1 MFGFQPYDPSAL
13 VYQHIADWA
22 RHVRAC
28 IADLRAEGASAD
40 DLRPWQERFERLE
53 QKAQAASGAARPDGG
68 QADAAA
74 LMAEAYDALDGFLRA
89 AAGRG
94 PLPPPGE
101 PARLNPVP
109 PGGHRLPPL
118 PYPYDA
124 LEPYIDAETMRLH
137 HDRHHRSYVEGLN
150 RAERALAEARASGD
164 WALVKHWERE
174 AAFHGAGHYLHTLFW
189 ESMAP
194 GAGGEPGGEVLAQI
208 RQDFGDFERFR
219 EQFSKAAE
227 NVEGGGWA
235 IWVWAPRAN
244 RTEILTA
251 EKHQNLSQW
260 DVVPLLPL
268 DVWEHAYY
276 LKYRNDRSAYIDQWW
291 NVVNWP
297 AVARRLRQARRLYW
311 EPA

>member
-1 MFGFQPYDPSAL
+1 MFGFRNDDGASMLYRHVAE
-13 VYQHIADWA
+13 WA
-22 RHVRAC
+22 RQARAR
-28 IADLRAEGASAD
+28 IAAMEAGGWPAGALAE
-40 DLRPWQERFERLE
+40 WQERFARL
-53 QKAQAASGAARPDGG
+53 
-68 QADAAA
+68 QADAEAMRTAPVA
-74 LMAEAYDALDGFLRA
+74 LMAEAYAALDGLA
-89 AAGRG
+89 QALTA
-94 PLPPPGE
+94 GE
-101 PARLNPVP
+101 PAAVAAGGEPQRLSPVP
-109 PGGHRLPPL
+109 PGEHRLPPL

-137 HDRHHRSYVEGLN
+137 HDRHHRAYVEGLN

-164 WALVKHWERE
+164 FGLVKHWERE
-174 AAFHGAGHYLHTLFW
+174 LAFNGAGHYLHTLFW

-194 GAGGEPGGEVLAQI
+194 AGGGGPDRAVLAQMQ
-208 RQDFGDFERFR
+208 QDFGGFDRFR
-219 EQFSKAAE
+219 EQFSRAAE
-227 NVEGGGWA
+227 SVEGGGWA
-235 IWVWAPRAN
+235 IWVWSPRAN

-276 LKYRNDRSAYIDQWW
+276 LKYRNDRAAYVENWW

-297 AVARRLRQARRLYW
+297 AVAERLRQASRLRW

>member
-22 RHVRAC
+22 RQVLAC
-28 IADLRAEGASAD
+28 IADLQSGGGPAEALAD
-40 DLRPWQERFERLE
+40 WQERFARLE
-53 QKAQAASGAARPDGG
+53 QEAREATGSGQDGER
-68 QADAAA
+68 ADAAA
-74 LMAEAYDALDGFLRA
+74 LMREAYEALDGFVRA
-89 AAGRG
+89 AFGRG
-94 PLPPPGE
+94 APQETG
-101 PARLNPVP
+101 RLNPVP

-124 LEPYIDAETMRLH
+124 LEPYIDAETMRFH

-276 LKYRNDRSAYIDQWW
+276 LKYRNDRAAYVDQWW

-297 AVARRLRQARRLYW
+297 AVERRLRQARRLYW

>member
-1 MFGFQPYDPSAL
+1 MFGFQPHGSDDL

-22 RHVRAC
+22 RQVGLWLAQRQAEGG
-28 IADLRAEGASAD
+28 AAGDLRT
-40 DLRPWQERFERLE
+40 WQERFAALEREALS
-53 QKAQAASGAARPDGG
+53 ALQAGRPGDRRPDA
-68 QADAAA
+68 ADLVRRACDTF
-74 LMAEAYDALDGFLRA
+74 EGFMGA
-89 AAGRG
+89 AAGG
-94 PLPPPGE
+94 WAAAAPEEQP
-101 PARLNPVP
+101 RLSPVP

-124 LEPYIDAETMRLH
+124 LEPYVDAETMRLH

-150 RAERALAEARASGD
+150 RAERALAEARAAGD

-174 AAFHGAGHYLHTLFW
+174 LAFHGAGHYLHTLFW

-194 GAGGEPGGEVLAQI
+194 GGGGEPEGEVLTQI
-208 RQDFGDFERFR
+208 RQDFGDFQRFR
-219 EQFSKAAE
+219 EQFSRAAE
-227 NVEGGGWA
+227 SVEGGGWA
-235 IWVWAPRAN
+235 IWVWSPRAN
-244 RTEILTA
+244 RSEILTA

-276 LKYRNDRSAYIDQWW
+276 LKYRNDRAAYVEQWW

-297 AVARRLRQARRLYW
+297 GVERRLRQARRLHW